1 MGVPVITLAGRA
13 HAGRVGVSLLN
24 SVGLDDLVAD
34 TPERYV
40 ELALQLARQPERLA
54 SLRCELRERMA
65 ASPLCDAPAFARNLE
80 AAYRTMW
87 QQWCAQQRATGGGAP

>member
-34 TPERYV
+34 SPERYV
-40 ELALQLARQPERLA
+40 ELAVQLARQPDRLA
-54 SLRCELRERMA
+54 SLRRELREHVA
-65 ASPLCDAPAFARNLE
+65 ASPLCDAPAFARDLE
-80 AAYRTMW
+80 AAYRAMW
-87 QQWCAQQRATGGGAP
+87 QQWCAQQSATSGGSP